1 MSILVVED
9 NQSIREMVALVLEEA
24 GYEVI
29 CARDGQEALDLLAQV
44 EPHMI
49 LLDMRMPR
57 MDGRTFAQVY
67 RKKLG
72 DGAPIVVMTAS
83 YNPAK
88 AAEDTQAAAYL
99 AKPFEVDDLLGLI
112 RQVETGQ

>member
-9 NQSIREMVALVLEEA
+9 NESIREMVALVLEEA

-29 CARDGQEALDLLAQV
+29 CARDGQEALDLLAEV
-44 EPHMI
+44 EPNVI

-57 MDGRTFAQVY
+57 MDGRTFARVY
-67 RKKLG
+67 RRKLG

-88 AAEDTQAAAYL
+88 AAQDTQAAGYL
-99 AKPFEVDDLLGLI
+99 SKPFEVDDLLGLI
-112 RQVETGQ
+112 RRVETSQ

>member
-1 MSILVVED
+1 MCVLVVED
-9 NQSIREMVALVLEEA
+9 NESIRELVALTLEEA
-24 GYEVI
+24 GYVVVR
-29 CARDGQEALDLLAQV
+29 ARDGQEALEALAHFKPRV
-44 EPHMI
+44 I
-49 LLDMRMPR
+49 LLDIQMPR
-57 MDGRTFAQVY
+57 MDGRTFAALY
-67 RKKLG
+67 HGRLRHR
-72 DGAPIVVMTAS
+72 APIVVMTAS